1 MDGRGQWRGRLF
13 VTRASKVA
21 QQQRTVSGVPRRYA
35 RALYELAQETQTVDA
50 VVDDLRQI
58 QTMLDGSEDLRR
70 LVRSPVFRAEAQIGA
85 LQAILKAIGT
95 GQLASN
101 FILLTARN
109 RRLAALPII
118 IQAFLALVAAERGE
132 VTAEVI
138 SAEKL
143 SANHVA
149 ALKDELTARM
159 GSSIMLL
166 TKTDES
172 LIGGM
177 IVKIGSRMI
186 DSSLKTKLHNLKTIM
201 KGAG

>member
-1 MDGRGQWRGRLF
+1 
-13 VTRASKVA
+13 
-21 QQQRTVSGVPRRYA
+21 
-35 RALYELAQETQTVDA
+35 
-50 VVDDLRQI
+50 
-58 QTMLDGSEDLRR
+58 
-70 LVRSPVFRAEAQIGA
+70 
-85 LQAILKAIGT
+85 
-95 GQLASN
+95 
-101 FILLTARN
+101 
-109 RRLAALPII
+109 
-118 IQAFLALVAAERGE
+118 
-132 VTAEVI
+132 VI